1 MWRGFV
7 PCGYENSYILY
18 VISGI
23 VLPISYIPPGRVDAR
38 MPEVCPHCGD
48 PVESTRKTPEE
59 GRPYEVWRCADCEE
73 EWRHPEETVMNRE
86 LDFSES
92 GEQLSRRDADTDL
105 NW

>member
-1 MWRGFV
+1 
-7 PCGYENSYILY
+7 
-18 VISGI
+18 
-23 VLPISYIPPGRVDAR
+23 
-38 MPEVCPHCGD
+38 MPED
-48 PVESTRKTPEE
+48 

>member
-1 MWRGFV
+1 MIGEGTEITRQIR
-7 PCGYENSYILY
+7 YMSLD
-18 VISGI
+18 
-23 VLPISYIPPGRVDAR
+23 RVGPR

-48 PVESTRKTPEE
+48 PIESERKEPED